1 MDEKREF
8 SRKVLNIALPITLQC
23 LLQSS
28 FSVVD
33 QIMVGQLGGVA
44 VAGIGLAGRFSTIYS
59 VVLAAIA
66 SAAGIA
72 IAQFIENSDARYTG
86 RSFYQNF
93 AIMLAL
99 AAGFTVL
106 SVCLPMEIMGLY
118 SEDSQTV
125 RAGADYLRIAA
136 LSFVPMSVTSIC
148 AVYMRCKDAAALPL
162 YAGVAAAI
170 LNTVLN
176 YGLIFGKLGFPALGV
191 KGAAWATAISQL
203 CGCAATL
210 VLFVLRGRRDNWS
223 LPFSLHMGRAG
234 WRQYLGILLPIL
246 VCEFFWA
253 LGENV
258 YAAVYGHIGTE
269 ASAAMTLT
277 NPIQSLM
284 IGALTGVSQ
293 SAGILVGRDL
303 GRGDFDI
310 AYKASKRLL
319 IYGFT
324 ASAALSVFLV
334 MMRGYYLQIFR
345 VEQSII
351 ELTDRLLIVYAVI
364 APLKVQ
370 NMILGGGILRSGGQ
384 TKYTM
389 YVDLMRTWIVGV
401 PLACL
406 SAFVL
411 ELPAFW
417 VYFIHSQDELVGL
430 VVSLLLFRRKRWM
443 NRLETSE

>member
-1 MDEKREF
+1 MDGKCEF
-8 SRKVLNIALPITLQC
+8 SRKVLKIALPITLQC

-44 VAGIGLAGRFSTIYS
+44 VAGIGLGGRFSSIYS

-72 IAQFIENSDARYTG
+72 IAQYVENSDVKYTG

-93 AIMLAL
+93 VIMLAL
-99 AAGFTVL
+99 ASGFTVL
-106 SVCLPMEIMGLY
+106 SICLPMEIMGLY
-118 SEDSQTV
+118 SRDAQTV

-136 LSFVPMSVTSIC
+136 LSFVPMSVISIC
-148 AVYMRCKDAAALPL
+148 SVYMRCKDAAALPL
-162 YAGVAAAI
+162 YAGVAAAL
-170 LNTVLN
+170 LNTILN

-203 CGCAATL
+203 CGCGAAM
-210 VLFVLRGRRDNWS
+210 VLFVIRGRRDNWR
-223 LPFSLHMGRAG
+223 LPFSLRMGRAG

-258 YAAVYGHIGTE
+258 YAAVYGHIGTD

-303 GRGDFDI
+303 GRGDFDS
-310 AYKASKRLL
+310 ACNSSKRLL
-319 IYGFT
+319 IYGLT
-324 ASAALSVFLV
+324 ASVVLSVFMV
-334 MMRGYYLQIFR
+334 IMRRYYLQIFR
-345 VEQSII
+345 VEPSIL
-351 ELTDRLLIVYAVI
+351 ELTDRLLIVYAVL

-389 YVDLMRTWIVGV
+389 YVDLMRTWAVGV
-401 PLACL
+401 PLAFM
-406 SAFVL
+406 SAFVF
-411 ELPAFW
+411 ELPVFW
-417 VYFIHSQDELVGL
+417 VYFIHSQDELAGL
-430 VVSLLLFRRKRWM
+430 VVSLWIFRRKRWM
-443 NRLETSE
+443 NRLETSK